1 MNTDLQRRNRRM
13 MIAILGVVAGMVGM
27 AYASVPLYDLFCR
40 VTGFG
45 GTPGIAQAPS
55 EVIADR
61 EITVR
66 FDASVNDK
74 LAWRFAPA
82 FQGEFDEAFA
92 FAARY
97 AGYHASPEQSPGAWV
112 AFREGNFLKGD
123 YDFLARRLSPDGTRS
138 ISNAGPD
145 GQRQGAWARVLPA
158 GERLRIGLDED
169 FAGSLEGRPA
179 EVRLTWLDEGKG
191 GIEVSFGDRRTV
203 NGRLRIW
210 APVPKR

>member
-1 MNTDLQRRNRRM
+1 MNADLQRRNKRT

-82 FQGEFDEAFA
+82 QEPMTIKVGETALAFYRAENKSEIPTVGTATFNVTPLKAAKYFDKIDCFC
-92 FAARY
+92 FT
-97 AGYHASPEQSPGAWV
+97 EQRLEPGESVDMA
-112 AFREGNFLKGD
+112 
-123 YDFLARRLSPDGTRS
+123 
-138 ISNAGPD
+138 
-145 GQRQGAWARVLPA
+145 
-158 GERLRIGLDED
+158 
-169 FAGSLEGRPA
+169 
-179 EVRLTWLDEGKG
+179 
-191 GIEVSFGDRRTV
+191 VSFFVDPAIMEDRLLDDVNTITLSYTFFPKHGTEGGKVAANMAAPSGGTV
-203 NGRLRIW
+203 Q
-210 APVPKR
+210 